1 MVGGFF
7 LFIGLCKGLRLR
19 LIFFSGEKNKKELV
33 EIEKVALA
41 WKSEGPDLKKSHLIL
56 SLRKVSPR
64 SKKSHDWEKELGEKI
79 KNGDQKVATQPKST
93 KILILHTPP
102 T

>member
-41 WKSEGPDLKKSHLIL
+41 
-56 SLRKVSPR
+56 
-64 SKKSHDWEKELGEKI
+64 
-79 KNGDQKVATQPKST
+79 
-93 KILILHTPP
+93 
-102 T
+102 